1 MYADILDTRISS
13 PFRCAMWRSREH
25 LVKSISS
32 FQRPLFWGTSIKI
45 IFWVYQSG
53 DRSGDLLITAH
64 LPPIH
69 NTLDHSCNTRIPTH
83 LKATIHCW
91 VKGRWVVPAVLTW
104 AECALHRR
112 GLPVLVVGVGT
123 KKNKN
128 KKWYYW
134 LLEALS
140 SISSLN
146 WAWSTDLALK
156 PAYWTRQVLSRHFQV
171 AQINTASV

>member
-1 MYADILDTRISS
+1 MLCDALVSTWSKVLALFKGHSFEVHQLKLYFEFTRAGI
-13 PFRCAMWRSREH
+13 E
-25 LVKSISS
+25 V
-32 FQRPLFWGTSIKI
+32 GT
-45 IFWVYQSG
+45 
-53 DRSGDLLITAH
+53 

-123 KKNKN
+123 KKNK
-128 KKWYYW
+128 KWYYW

-156 PAYWTRQVLSRHFQV
+156 PADWTRQVWSRHLQV